1 MSLSFCYGITGCM
14 GFLQDSC
21 GFGHPAT
28 RKSLR
33 DITEFTEKWRTFLAF
48 VAALDPA
55 GPPGDVSR
63 RRSKQFIDDAHT
75 FIASGFTGQ
84 AAALALGRSD
94 ADLFGC
100 DDIQPSRG
108 STA

>member
-1 MSLSFCYGITGCM
+1 MR
-14 GFLQDSC
+14 
-21 GFGHPAT
+21 HPAT
-28 RKSLR
+28 RKLLR